1 MEFLLLSHSC
11 QYGLCAPLQKARPE
25 RCGQLRISNFNFLPD
40 AAVRKQKFISGDIHF
55 GVKSTDT
62 ELPLR
67 FSAETNLM
75 LYERQYDSGFLN
87 SREYIVRTKA
97 LVTGGISDEQTVGI
111 GFAMDNVL
119 YKNNHF
125 ARTTHPLV

>member
-1 MEFLLLSHSC
+1 
-11 QYGLCAPLQKARPE
+11 
-25 RCGQLRISNFNFLPD
+25 
-40 AAVRKQKFISGDIHF
+40 
-55 GVKSTDT
+55 
-62 ELPLR
+62 
-67 FSAETNLM
+67 M

-125 ARTTHPLV
+125 ENYTSLGLNPHYRLENDDWKIRIGCPGGHGLPVSERNSGSPPM

>member
-1 MEFLLLSHSC
+1 
-11 QYGLCAPLQKARPE
+11 
-25 RCGQLRISNFNFLPD
+25 
-40 AAVRKQKFISGDIHF
+40 
-55 GVKSTDT
+55 
-62 ELPLR
+62 
-67 FSAETNLM
+67 M

-125 ARTTHPLV
+125 ENYTSLGLNPHYRLENDDWKIRIGALVDMTFGFGKKFRAAPM